1 MIINRDFRECIDIDW
16 EDALIVS
23 DPPYNQNYHYNEYSD
38 TLEQESYENLLIAAF
53 KGRKAV
59 IIHYPEESIN
69 LLPRLLGRCQE
80 VVSWVYPSNTRKQH
94 RLVTWWNCKPDFTKL
109 GQAYKNPQDKRI
121 AARIEQ
127 GKMARLYDWWE
138 INQVKNV
145 SKGNNPHP
153 CPIPYE
159 LAYRLIAITSMQN
172 DTIIDPFAGSG
183 TIIKAAYDL
192 ERKAI
197 GYEVDKSYAEYAN
210 ETLGVMRC

>member
-172 DTIIDPFAGSG
+172 DTIIDPFAGSW

-192 ERKAI
+192 ERKAK

>member
-1 MIINRDFRECIDIDW
+1 MIINCDFRQSIGNDW
-16 EDALIVS
+16 DEALIVS
-23 DPPYNQNYHYNEYSD
+23 DPPYNQNYHYKQYSD
-38 TLEQESYENLLIAAF
+38 TLTQKSYEELLVAAF
-53 KGRKAV
+53 KGRRAV

-69 LLPRLLGRCQE
+69 VLPRLLGECQE

-94 RLVTWWNCKPDFTKL
+94 RLVTWWNCKPDFSKL

-121 AARIEQ
+121 AARIQ
-127 GKMARLYDWWE
+127 LGKMARLYDWWE

-145 SKGNNPHP
+145 SKGDNPHP

-159 LAYRLIAITSMQN
+159 LAYRLIAITAMEN

-192 ERKAI
+192 HRKAI
-197 GYEVDKSYAEYAN
+197 GYEIDKTYSDYAN
-210 ETLGVMRC
+210 KTLGVNRC

>member
-1 MIINRDFRECIDIDW
+1 MIINCDFRQSIGDDW
-16 EDALIVS
+16 DEALIVS
-23 DPPYNQNYHYNEYSD
+23 DPPYNQNYHYKQYSD
-38 TLEQESYENLLIAAF
+38 TLTQKSYEELLVAAF
-53 KGRKAV
+53 KGRRAV

-69 LLPRLLGRCQE
+69 VLPRLLGECQE

-94 RLVTWWNCKPDFTKL
+94 RLVTWWNCKPDFSKL

-121 AARIEQ
+121 AARIQ
-127 GKMARLYDWWE
+127 LGKMARLYDWWE

-145 SKGNNPHP
+145 SKGDNPHP

-159 LAYRLIAITSMQN
+159 LAYRLIAITAMEN

-192 ERKAI
+192 HRKAI
-197 GYEVDKSYAEYAN
+197 GYEIDKTYSDYAN
-210 ETLGVMRC
+210 KTLGVNRC

>member
-1 MIINRDFRECIDIDW
+1 MIINQDFRECINSDW
-16 EDALIVS
+16 DDALIIS
-23 DPPYNQNYHYNEYSD
+23 DPPYNQNYHYNQYSD
-38 TLEQESYENLLIAAF
+38 TLEQANYEKLLIAAF

-59 IIHYPEESIN
+59 IVHYPEESIN
-69 LLPRLLGRCQE
+69 LLPRLLDKCQE

-121 AARIEQ
+121 ASRIEQ

-145 SKGNNPHP
+145 SKSNNPHP

-159 LAYRLIAITSMQN
+159 LAYRLIALTSLE
-172 DTIIDPFAGSG
+172 DDLIIDPFAGSG

-192 ERKAI
+192 KRKAI
-197 GYEVDKSYAEYAN
+197 GYEIDKSYSDYAN
-210 ETLGVMRC
+210 KTLGVMMC

>member
-38 TLEQESYENLLIAAF
+38 TLQQETYENLLIAAF
-53 KGRKAV
+53 RGRKAV

-69 LLPRLLGRCQE
+69 LLPRLLGKCQE

-159 LAYRLIAITSMQN
+159 LAYRLIAITCMQN

-192 ERKAI
+192 KRKAI
-197 GYEVDKSYAEYAN
+197 GYEIDKSYAEYAN
-210 ETLGVMRC
+210 ETLGVMKC

>member
-192 ERKAI
+192 ERKAK

>member
-1 MIINRDFRECIDIDW
+1 MIINCDFRQSIGNDW
-16 EDALIVS
+16 DEALIVS
-23 DPPYNQNYHYNEYSD
+23 DPPYNQNYHYKQYSD
-38 TLEQESYENLLIAAF
+38 ALTQKSYEELLVAAF
-53 KGRKAV
+53 KGRRAV

-69 LLPRLLGRCQE
+69 VLPKLLGECQE

-94 RLVTWWNCKPDFTKL
+94 RLVTWWNCKPDFSKL

-121 AARIEQ
+121 AARIQ
-127 GKMARLYDWWE
+127 LGKMARLYDWWE

-145 SKGNNPHP
+145 SKGDNPHP

-159 LAYRLIAITSMQN
+159 LAYRLIAITAMEN

-192 ERKAI
+192 HRKAI
-197 GYEVDKSYAEYAN
+197 GYEIDKTYSDYGN
-210 ETLGVMRC
+210 KTLGVNRC

>member
-159 LAYRLIAITSMQN
+159 LVYRLIAITSMKN

>member
-1 MIINRDFRECIDIDW
+1 MIINRDFRECIDSDW
-16 EDALIVS
+16 DDALIVS
-23 DPPYNQNYHYNEYSD
+23 DPPYNQNYHYNQYSD
-38 TLEQESYENLLIAAF
+38 TLEQANYENLLIAAF

-59 IIHYPEESIN
+59 IVHYPEESIN
-69 LLPRLLGRCQE
+69 LLPRLLGKCQE

-121 AARIEQ
+121 ASRIEQ

-192 ERKAI
+192 HRKGI
-197 GYEVDKSYAEYAN
+197 GYEIDKSYADYAN

>member
-38 TLEQESYENLLIAAF
+38 TLQQETYENLLIAAF
-53 KGRKAV
+53 RGRKAV

-69 LLPRLLGRCQE
+69 LLPRLLGKCQE

-192 ERKAI
+192 KRKAI
-197 GYEVDKSYAEYAN
+197 GYEIDKSYAEYAN
-210 ETLGVMRC
+210 ETLGVMKC